1 MSEEKTLTE
10 EKTSSKSEGVFWW
23 IASIAVSVLC
33 CAVLFVLFASYIVD
47 IKAAIVDTG
56 ERINLVQQR
65 DDRILSEIEML
76 RKNLKAAGVLTSVAP
91 STPGGAPSSLETV
104 PPSETGTI
112 VAPEL
117 PIVETP
123 VVEAPLEPAAVEI
136 PPPDAGVSVSVPAAD
151 GSVGAEGEK
160 ALEPTEA
167 PAEKAPAASAPV
179 PAAPDAAAPAEKK

>member
-10 EKTSSKSEGVFWW
+10 EKMSSKGEGVFWW
-23 IASIAVSVLC
+23 IASIATAVLC

-65 DDRILSEIEML
+65 DDRILAEIEML
-76 RKNLKAAGVLTSVAP
+76 RKNLKDAGVLTPVASSASVASP
-91 STPGGAPSSLETV
+91 EVGAGSS
-104 PPSETGTI
+104 
-112 VAPEL
+112 VAVEL
-117 PIVETP
+117 PAVETP
-123 VVEAPLEPAAVEI
+123 VVETPPEPAPVEI

-160 ALEPTEA
+160 VPETEA
-167 PAEKAPAASAPV
+167 QTEKAPNVSSAP
-179 PAAPDAAAPAEKK
+179 PAAPASVAPVEKK